1 MAAKTG
7 VTVEE
12 YLALNVKDRSEP
24 HFVHGEIV
32 ERALPA
38 PLHAEIQVALGILF
52 SVLKQR
58 TPISLMSEMRALVA
72 PDTIRVLDF
81 AVYLG
86 ARPQG
91 RYAEQPAYVA
101 IEIVSPDDR
110 YSEILEL
117 LEDYRHWGCP
127 HVWLVNPWTRRLYE
141 FTEAGLLQH
150 STLRL
155 PEFDFE
161 ITASSLFEGI

>member
-7 VTVEE
+7 ITVEE
-12 YLALNVKDRSEP
+12 YLTLHVKDRSEP
-24 HFVHGEIV
+24 HFVRGEVV
-32 ERALPA
+32 ERGSPT

-58 TPISLMSEMRALVA
+58 MPLSLMSEMRALVA
-72 PDTIRVLDF
+72 PGVIRVLDF

-86 ARPQG
+86 PRPEG

-110 YSEILEL
+110 HNDLLDL
-117 LEDYRHWGCP
+117 LEDYRRWGCP
-127 HVWLVNPWTRRLYE
+127 NVWLVNPWTKRLYE
-141 FTEAGLLQH
+141 YTEAGLLQR
-150 STLRL
+150 SSLRL
-155 PEFDFE
+155 HEIDFE
-161 ITASSLFEGI
+161 ITDTALFQGV